1 MRLARLVIPVQSAV
15 SWLIASTEGLRARVE
30 AFLFVVTGSGD
41 SCTWTAY
48 GDLRWLIRYASGQV
62 DGESWNGQHLYIVA
76 DSLCQQAAS
85 AAEAS
90 WVVRTGLLA
99 GAPMTFHSILS
110 GDAKDRASRDTREA
124 PAFFADL
131 NLDQIIDS
139 ATANKQEYDLK
150 PFFYSPLRDVET
162 ILYRHEVMR
171 DLDDAALGAS
181 IKSFAEQMIVVRR
194 YLALVEKLQAKHH
207 RGGWFLEAALAYCS
221 AVSDLAQNLSRAGLR
236 SRGLQE
242 FRDYLT
248 GYVGTQEFRLLLAEA
263 QAVKRSLSDLKYSV
277 IIHPGRF
284 SVRKYAEE
292 TDYSVEV
299 EKTFERFQ
307 QGAVKDYRVRLSAV
321 SGMNHIGAQILA
333 FVARLYPDEFAALDR
348 FCGQHADFVDKAI
361 RVFDREIQ
369 FYIAYLDFI
378 ADLKRKGLPF
388 CYPQVSATSR
398 EVFSQEGFDLALAVS
413 LLYSEQPVVCN
424 DFFLEGPERII
435 VVSGPN
441 QGGKTTF
448 ARMFGQLH
456 YLASLG
462 CPVPGKRA
470 QLFLFDQIHSH
481 FEREEDVRSLTG
493 KLGDDLIR
501 IHDILGRTT
510 PNSILILNEIFAST
524 TLQDAVFLCKE
535 IMAKVINFDLLCVWV
550 TFIDE
555 LSMLSEKT
563 VSMVSTVAPDNP
575 AVRTF
580 KIVRKPADG
589 LAYAL
594 SIAEKHR
601 VTYQQIKERIKA

>member
-1 MRLARLVIPVQSAV
+1 MCQRH
-15 SWLIASTEGLRARVE
+15 AS
-30 AFLFVVTGSGD
+30 S
-41 SCTWTAY
+41 
-48 GDLRWLIRYASGQV
+48 
-62 DGESWNGQHLYIVA
+62 
-76 DSLCQQAAS
+76 
-85 AAEAS
+85 AEAS
-90 WVVRTGLLA
+90 CPISARLRA
-99 GAPMTFHSILS
+99 GVPMTFDSILS

-124 PAFFADL
+124 PPFFADL

-150 PFFYSPLRDVET
+150 AFFYAPLRDVEA
-162 ILYRHEVMR
+162 ILYRHEVMQ
-171 DLDDAALGAS
+171 DLEDAALGAS
-181 IKSFAEQMIVVRR
+181 IDSFAEQMIVVRR
-194 YLALVEKLQAKHH
+194 YLALVEKLDAKNHQE
-207 RGGWFLEAALAYCS
+207 GWFLEAALVYCG
-221 AVSDLAQNLSRAGLR
+221 AVSDLAQNLSRAGLK
-236 SRGLQE
+236 SRGLRE

-248 GYVGTQEFRLLLAEA
+248 SYVGTSGFHSLSAEA
-263 QAVKRSLSDLKYSV
+263 QGVKRGLSELEYSV

-284 SVRKYAEE
+284 SVRKCAEE

-348 FCGQHADFVDKAI
+348 FCGQHADFVDQTI

-398 EVFSQEGFDLALAVS
+398 EVLSQEGFDLALAVS
-413 LLYSEQPVVCN
+413 LLYSERPVVSN
-424 DFFLEGPERII
+424 DFYLEGPERII

-470 QLFLFDQIHSH
+470 QLFLFDQIYSH

-501 IHDILGRTT
+501 IHDILGRLT
-510 PNSILILNEIFAST
+510 PNSMLILNEIFAST
-524 TLQDAVFLCKE
+524 ALQDAVFLSKE
-535 IMAKVINFDLLCVWV
+535 IMARVIDLDLLCVWV

-563 VSMVSTVAPDNP
+563 VSMVSTVVPDNP
-575 AVRTF
+575 AMRTF